1 MKGYIDCHSHVWTP
15 DLAKYPLAPGFKREQ
30 MQPPS
35 WTPDEL
41 MAHAKPEGVDRVVL
55 IQMSFYEWDNSYL
68 LDCLHSD
75 PGRFAAVALVDWTQD
90 EPQREMS
97 RLANQGVRGFRVRPG
112 SLSPA
117 NWAETP
123 SMRKMFE
130 FAGNHGLAICPL
142 IEPDCL
148 RSLSRMADAHP
159 QTNVVIDHFA
169 RGGIDGVIRHR
180 DVENLASLAVHP
192 NVYVKVSAFYALGSR
207 RPPHED
213 LEPMVRRLH
222 SAYGARRLMW
232 GSDCPFAVEKETYA
246 DAIGLIRDGCPWLS
260 AEDRRRMLQETAAGV
275 FF

>member
-112 SLSPA
+112 GLSPA

-148 RSLSRMADAHP
+148 RSLSRMADAYP